1 MIFDSHCH
9 LLFYKKEA
17 IKDIVEEAKRNGVGI
32 LNNIAT
38 KLSEVEDLLSLS
50 EQFSNVY
57 CSVGVH
63 PNHVAQCESL
73 KETLISLATHEKVIS
88 IGETGLDYHYEYTAK
103 KAQQESFREH
113 IRAALE
119 SNLPLVVHSRNAE
132 TDTARILETELSNS
146 RTSVILHSFASSREL
161 FEAAIRN
168 SWYVSFSGIVTFKN
182 ATEVQKIAVEVPLD
196 RMLIETDAPYLS
208 PVPLRGKTN
217 YPSHVVHVLK
227 YISKLRRI
235 ESEELSTK
243 LMENFLRAFPKVMR
257 PT

>member
-9 LLFYKKEA
+9 LLFYGKEA
-17 IKDIVEEAKRNGVGI
+17 IKDIVEEAKRNGVGV
-32 LNNIAT
+32 LHNIAT
-38 KLSEVEDLLSLS
+38 KLSEVEDLLSIS

-63 PNHVAQCESL
+63 PNHVEHCESL

-88 IGETGLDYHYEYTAK
+88 IGETGLDYYYDYTTK
-103 KAQQESFREH
+103 KVQQESFREH

-132 TDTARILETELSNS
+132 TDTVRILETELSDS
-146 RTSVILHSFASSREL
+146 RTPVILHSFASSREL

-168 SWYVSFSGIVTFKN
+168 AWYVSFSGIVTFKN

-208 PVPLRGKTN
+208 PVPFRGKTN
-217 YPSHVVHVLK
+217 YPSYIVHILK
-227 YISKLRRI
+227 HISKLRRI
-235 ESEELSTK
+235 ENVELSTK
-243 LMENFLRAFPKVMR
+243 LMENFLRVFPKVIR